1 MNQIGRNVTYCK
13 SPLFGNEKYF
23 LRGFLGNQRNQTSS
37 NSGMGSRPRRP
48 ARWEPDIYCVR
59 VALSAD
65 RRILSL
71 ALSPRDLNA
80 KNAAEERAIKA
91 EMDGRPQEF

>member
-1 MNQIGRNVTYCK
+1 MNQIGRNVTYCKSTK

-71 ALSPRDLNA
+71 SLLV
-80 KNAAEERAIKA
+80 I
-91 EMDGRPQEF
+91 